1 VAAGWGVFYLVA
13 MAPSAIAFSGVAL
26 FHFFAGYVWGNAVM
40 AAPLTARLALF
51 GIFLAGA
58 FTRLALGVD
67 TVEYFFAWAG
77 PVAAVAL
84 ADSTSSRNIASAA
97 IAFVAGFAL
106 MSLAFLG

>member
-1 VAAGWGVFYLVA
+1 
-13 MAPSAIAFSGVAL
+13 MAPSAVAFSGVAL
-26 FHFFAGYVWGNAVM
+26 FHFLAGYAWGNAVM

-58 FTRLALGVD
+58 FTRLALGVG
-67 TVEYFFAWAG
+67 TVEYLFAWAG

-84 ADSTSSRNIASAA
+84 ADSTSSRNIAYAA
-97 IAFVAGFAL
+97 LAFLGGFAL